1 MIVLETER
9 LTIRHVVAADA
20 AFILELVNEPAYIA
34 NISDQGVRSVD
45 DARKYIAERLTASYA
60 RYGFGLFGVAL
71 RDSAELI
78 GVCGLIKRKTLDD
91 VDIGYALLER
101 YWGNGYAV
109 ESAAAV
115 LAYGRDEISLKR
127 IIAIT
132 SPDNVASAKL
142 LRKIGL
148 RYEKTFKLAG
158 YEGDTVQFGIDFA

>member
-1 MIVLETER
+1 MIILETER

-20 AFILELVNEPAYIA
+20 AFIVELVNEPAYIA
-34 NISDQGVRSVD
+34 NIADQGVRSVD
-45 DARKYIAERLTASYA
+45 DARTYIAERLTASYE

-71 RDSAELI
+71 RNSAELI
-78 GVCGLIKRKTLDD
+78 GVCGLIKRKTLGD
-91 VDIGYALLER
+91 VDIGYAFLER

-109 ESAAAV
+109 EAAAAV
-115 LAYGRDEISLKR
+115 LAYGRDVIGLKR

-132 SPDNVASAKL
+132 APDNVASANL

-148 RYEKTFKLAG
+148 HYEKTYQLTG

>member
-1 MIVLETER
+1 MIILETER
-9 LTIRHVVAADA
+9 LTIRHVVTADA
-20 AFILELVNEPAYIA
+20 AFIVELVNEPAYIA
-34 NISDQGVRSVD
+34 NIADQGVRSVD
-45 DARKYIAERLTASYA
+45 DARTYIAERLTASYE

-78 GVCGLIKRKTLDD
+78 GVCGLIKRKTLGD
-91 VDIGYALLER
+91 VDIGYAFLER

-109 ESAAAV
+109 EAAAAV
-115 LAYGRDEISLKR
+115 LAYGRDVIGLKR

-132 SPDNVASAKL
+132 APDNVASANL

-148 RYEKTFKLAG
+148 HYEKTYQLTG